1 MNEAGVLKLVCQQEV
16 KRVGGGSRC
25 RHCVSAFPSLVVREV
40 AEWGDLTCWD
50 SVFGE
55 PRSDVTWKHLFQV
68 EGDVRGASLAFMC
81 GEDWVE

>member
-1 MNEAGVLKLVCQQEV
+1 MLKLVCQQEV
-16 KRVGGGSRC
+16 KNVAGSWC
-25 RHCVSAFPSLVVREV
+25 HISAAPSLVVREV
-40 AEWGDLTCWD
+40 AKFGDLTCWD

-68 EGDVRGASLAFMC
+68 EGDVRGASLAFMR